1 MANPIAFTPA
11 PMDPKQGLM
20 KRLEAAPREHAEALL
35 VAYDLLQE
43 AHDQGVLDMLHGL
56 VHAKDAVAEHI
67 AEGVRMQGS
76 VDALRN
82 LISMGKILGSVPPE
96 TLSCISEAVSAR
108 VPDEPLSVWGL
119 WKKVTSRDGRRGL
132 SLAVNMLTALGTR
145 RLGDATNVTKSS
157 GKLR

>member
-1 MANPIAFTPA
+1 MANPISFTPA
-11 PMDPKQGLM
+11 PVDPKLGLM

-43 AHDQGVLDMLHGL
+43 AHDQGVLDLLHGL

-67 AEGVRMQGS
+67 AEGVRVQGS

-82 LISMGKILGSVPPE
+82 LISMGKILGSVSPE

-119 WKKVTSRDGRRGL
+119 WKRVMSREGRRGL

-145 RLGDATNVTKSS
+145 RLGDATNVTRPS